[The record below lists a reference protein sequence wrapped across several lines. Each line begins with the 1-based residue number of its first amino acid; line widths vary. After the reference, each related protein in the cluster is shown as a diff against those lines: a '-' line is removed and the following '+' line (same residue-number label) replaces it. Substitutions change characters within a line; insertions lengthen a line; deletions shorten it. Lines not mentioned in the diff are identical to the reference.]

1 MNRRKPYKKMTLKNK
16 KRAAWTALGV
26 LFLIVCRQ
34 SVKSAGEAPVFQE
47 LVSHARSSLY
57 EEVLRTHMPVVT
69 VQTAEETKQHTLW
82 NFFQEKLTK
91 LIPICGYAF
100 SGQEYDTQVESALSY
115 EMLMVREGV
124 DELYRDG
131 GLAAG
136 NDLGSAQ
143 PEGGGNSQPTEA
155 GGTSAVF
162 APVTEPVVQISRE
175 KLNDFDY
182 LIQNFYTVDRTTT
195 IDGSLLNAGK
205 LLGMDMHLTTTAEQP
220 QILIHHTHSQEMY
233 VDSDGSPATSIV
245 GVGEYLAKLLRERYG
260 YNVIHDTGE
269 YDIIDHDHAYSY
281 AGPATEQIL
290 AENPSIEVVIDVH
303 RDGIL
308 KGHLVTEV
316 NGKQTAQIMFF
327 NGLSRTTS
335 NGELA
340 YLYNPYIAENL
351 AFSLQTKLMGEEYY
365 PDFTRANYLKGYR
378 YNLHYRPKSMLVEV
392 GAQTNTVAE
401 AMNAM
406 EPLADMLHKVLG
418 P

>member
-1 MNRRKPYKKMTLKNK
+1 MTLKNK

-34 SVKSAGEAPVFQE
+34 SVKSAGEAPVFRE
-47 LVSHARSSLY
+47 LVSHAQSSLY

-82 NFFQEKLTK
+82 DFFQEKLTK

-115 EMLMVREGV
+115 EMLVVREGV

-162 APVTEPVVQISRE
+162 APGTEPVVQISRE

-233 VDSDGSPATSIV
+233 VDSDGSAATSIV

-269 YDIIDHDHAYSY
+269 YDMIDHDHAYSY

>member
-1 MNRRKPYKKMTLKNK
+1 M
-16 KRAAWTALGV
+16 GV

-34 SVKSAGEAPVFQE
+34 SVKSAGKAPVFRE
-47 LVSHARSSLY
+47 LVSHAQSSLY

-82 NFFQEKLTK
+82 DFFQEKLTK

-115 EMLMVREGV
+115 EMLVVREGV

-233 VDSDGSPATSIV
+233 VDSDGSAATSIV

-269 YDIIDHDHAYSY
+269 YDMIDHDHAYSY

>member
-1 MNRRKPYKKMTLKNK
+1 MTLKNK

-57 EEVLRTHMPVVT
+57 EEVLRTHMLVVT